1 MAGHRYH
8 WAGSGEN
15 GRNGQGEEDE
25 EGWDPQWSGD
35 GGSRLRF
42 TGTGTGTVPAAAPD
56 PARPLVRTRRE
67 ALEDDVVTL
76 VNQERAERGL
86 VRLRT
91 EERLRLSSRA
101 HSRDMAERAFFS
113 HLTPEGV
120 APDERMSAAGYPYPA
135 AENIAVLDPN
145 AMAVVVAWMNSPGH
159 RVNILNPLFR
169 AIGVG
174 VFLAPGAPVAWW
186 TQNFGYR

>member
-8 WAGSGEN
+8 WAGN
-15 GRNGQGEEDE
+15 GQRGQGEEDE

-35 GGSRLRF
+35 GGARLRF
-42 TGTGTGTVPAAAPD
+42 TGTAPAAAPD
-56 PARPLVRTRRE
+56 SARPPVRTRRE

-101 HSRDMAERAFFS
+101 HSRDMAERAFFD

-120 APDERMSAAGYPYPA
+120 SPDERMLAAGYPYPA
-135 AENIAVLDPN
+135 AENIAVLEPN

-174 VFLAPGAPVAWW
+174 VFQAPGTPVAWW